1 MEFKGTKGEWF
12 SCCKDSTPHFLFA
25 NDGEQT
31 IASFNIKQDD
41 GTSLPIEDV
50 RANAELIEDAGN
62 VRQKIDCSLPELLEQ
77 RNELLEVLE
86 LSFKM
91 LNHLKC
97 INSQCDGNGVIQ
109 TGEEDYEAIKERLKD
124 FKNKYCS

>member
-77 RNELLEVLE
+77 RNELLEALE
-86 LSFKM
+86 VSLEALEYSDKRVHM
-91 LNHLKC
+91 HPVNVAIDKAQQA
-97 INSQCDGNGVIQ
+97 INK
-109 TGEEDYEAIKERLKD
+109 TK
-124 FKNKYCS
+124 